1 MGQAVINDLAL
12 MPQALNGLHGGQG
25 LELSAVVM
33 SKMECDETGA
43 HRLTP
48 RLQAIRNDSI

>member
-1 MGQAVINDLAL
+1 MIAVINDLAL
-12 MPQALNGLHGGQG
+12 MPQALNGLHRGQG